1 MASLTLIAG
10 VALLTLAAPFELTEP
25 LLRLPRQSVSS
36 LEMALLLA
44 FAGWGAALVFSG
56 LVTKLRLKPRS
67 DDERSVRESSL
78 LGGRCAAAKTASKA
92 SPEKTRFISPEHG
105 FRRCL
110 GACSHFSDTLLEWR
124 TPLTPPWIALL
135 LAMLVA

>member
-1 MASLTLIAG
+1 MAGNTPTDAATAVASGSARGPVVPGSHPSPAGATAFAG

-67 DDERSVRESSL
+67 DDERSVRES
-78 LGGRCAAAKTASKA
+78 
-92 SPEKTRFISPEHG
+92 
-105 FRRCL
+105 
-110 GACSHFSDTLLEWR
+110 
-124 TPLTPPWIALL
+124 
-135 LAMLVA
+135 